1 MDAVET
7 QIPQESYAI
16 IYLDTEHVCFEYQGE
31 NLTMTDSDG
40 MFYPRVTLRR
50 CFPLSAGHTN
60 ILVRVPESEDSLGCE
75 LGIIAD
81 VNELAPASLE
91 AVLRELRLHYFVP
104 NIQRIVSIK
113 EEFGFL
119 YWQVETDRGT
129 KDFIMRD
136 SVIGSVR
143 QVSPGRWLV
152 IDINQTRY
160 EVRDFDA
167 LDENSQE
174 LLRRYLLL

>member
-1 MDAVET
+1 MDPKIQNHQESFGIVYLN
-7 QIPQESYAI
+7 PQE
-16 IYLDTEHVCFEYQGE
+16 LHFEHQGE
-31 NLTMTDSDG
+31 NLALTIADG
-40 MFYPRVTLRR
+40 EFYPRVSLRR
-50 CFPLSAGHTN
+50 CFPLSAEDTD
-60 ILVRVPESEDSLGCE
+60 ILVRLPETENDLGSE

-81 VNELAPASLE
+81 VNELAAESRR
-91 AVLRELRLHYFVP
+91 AVRRELHLHYFVP
-104 NIQRIVSIK
+104 NIMKIQSIR

-119 YWQVETDRGT
+119 YWTVETDRGQ

-160 EVRDFDA
+160 EVRDFQA
-167 LDENSQE
+167 LDLPSQR
-174 LLRRYLLL
+174 LLQRYLLL

>member
-1 MDAVET
+1 MDPKIQNHQESFGIVFLN
-7 QIPQESYAI
+7 PQEVHF
-16 IYLDTEHVCFEYQGE
+16 EHQGE
-31 NLTMTDSDG
+31 NLALTVADG
-40 MFYPRVTLRR
+40 EFYPRVSLRR
-50 CFPLSAGHTN
+50 CFPLSAEDTD
-60 ILVRVPESEDSLGCE
+60 ILVRLPETENDLGSE

-81 VNELAPASLE
+81 VNELAAESRR
-91 AVLRELRLHYFVP
+91 AVRRELHLHYFVP
-104 NIQRIVSIK
+104 NIMKILSIR

-119 YWQVETDRGT
+119 YWTVETDRGQ

-160 EVRDFDA
+160 EVRDFQA
-167 LDENSQE
+167 LDLPSQR
-174 LLRRYLLL
+174 LLQRYLLL

>member
-1 MDAVET
+1 MDINVA
-7 QIPQESYAI
+7 QPAQESYAI
-16 IYLDTEHVCFEYQGE
+16 VYLDAEHVCFAYQGE

-40 MFYPRVTLRR
+40 VFYPRVTLRR

-60 ILVRVPESEDSLGCE
+60 ILVRVPDSEDSLGCE
-75 LGIIAD
+75 LGLIAD
-81 VNELAPASLE
+81 VNELPPDSLD

-119 YWQVETDRGT
+119 YWQVETDRGD
-129 KDFIMRD
+129 KDFVMRD

-160 EVRDFDA
+160 EVRDFEA
-167 LDENSQE
+167 LDEHSQD
-174 LLRRYLLL
+174 LLNRYLLL